1 MLFVKFPVRY
11 KTAIGL
17 RPVSVKRKY
26 EVPVIKEEKK
36 SGGSGGSG
44 GKCHEK
50 KREVILS
57 VIE

>member
-11 KTAIGL
+11 KTAIEL

-44 GKCHEK
+44 RKCLEK
-50 KREVILS
+50 KEGINFIS
-57 VIE
+57 Y